1 MAMSNFKFS
10 IEFILM
16 LNIFTS
22 KIEFLVVTLAEVINS
37 NSKYDKSKSCVWIS
51 REQSYLDISRFV
63 IVDNFPLIIVYL
75 HWSTT
80 GKYGII
86 L

>member
-1 MAMSNFKFS
+1 MSNFKFS

-37 NSKYDKSKSCVWIS
+37 NSKYDKSKSCV
-51 REQSYLDISRFV
+51 
-63 IVDNFPLIIVYL
+63 
-75 HWSTT
+75 
-80 GKYGII
+80 
-86 L
+86 